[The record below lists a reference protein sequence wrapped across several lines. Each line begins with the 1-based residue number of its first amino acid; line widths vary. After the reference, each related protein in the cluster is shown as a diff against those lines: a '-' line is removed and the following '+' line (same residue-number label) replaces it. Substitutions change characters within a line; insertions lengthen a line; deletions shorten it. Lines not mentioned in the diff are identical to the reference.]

1 MYRNT
6 SKAGDYLSWQDKAA
20 ELRLDKGVSW
30 GELPEMLY
38 KLYGKKFTFDQVRNT
53 VRKHPR
59 YKPDKKPIPLAI
71 DKISKEVSK
80 QALCDSHN
88 LTMRVLQAT
97 LDDWRDEGYQILET
111 DDTVKLCRN
120 IVPQDNAYKDDWQGE
135 SIIRF
140 GVVSDT
146 HLCSKWQQLT
156 FLNRLYD
163 LFGRE
168 GISKVYHAGDI
179 TEGFKMRQ
187 GHEHEIFKFGADDQA
202 QYVIDNY
209 PYRPD
214 ITTEFIT
221 GNHDASHIKNG
232 GIDIGRIIARERQDM
247 IYLGQS
253 NAKINL
259 TPKCV
264 LEINHPLDGASY
276 AISYSLQKLID
287 SMSGGDKPNILINGH
302 HHKAMYIY
310 YRNIHAFEAGAIQA
324 QTPWMHGK
332 RLAAYIGGWI
342 IEAHID
348 KDGTVTRCKG
358 EFIPLYKP
366 IQNDY

>member
-1 MYRNT
+1 
-6 SKAGDYLSWQDKAA
+6 
-20 ELRLDKGVSW
+20 
-30 GELPEMLY
+30 
-38 KLYGKKFTFDQVRNT
+38 
-53 VRKHPR
+53 
-59 YKPDKKPIPLAI
+59 
-71 DKISKEVSK
+71 
-80 QALCDSHN
+80 
-88 LTMRVLQAT
+88 MR
-97 LDDWRDEGYQILET
+97 R
-111 DDTVKLCRN
+111 
-120 IVPQDNAYKDDWQGE
+120 
-135 SIIRF
+135 
-140 GVVSDT
+140 
-146 HLCSKWQQLT
+146 
-156 FLNRLYD
+156 
-163 LFGRE
+163 
-168 GISKVYHAGDI
+168 
-179 TEGFKMRQ
+179 

-209 PYRPD
+209 PYRQG

-247 IYLGQS
+247 TYLGQS

-358 EFIPLYKP
+358 EFIPLYRPK
-366 IQNDY
+366 QNDY